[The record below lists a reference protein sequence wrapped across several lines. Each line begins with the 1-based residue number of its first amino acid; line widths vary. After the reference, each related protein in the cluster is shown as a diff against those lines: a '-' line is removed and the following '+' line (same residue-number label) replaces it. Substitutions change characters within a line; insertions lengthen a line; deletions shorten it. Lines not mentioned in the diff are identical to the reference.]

1 MDIVIITYK
10 GADIVINFII
20 LSIAFI
26 SAWLSTSQI
35 FRIYSDHNCNV
46 KMANT
51 FNFNIIVYEYIKHK
65 SFGEVIGYMNDS
77 KYEFIDD
84 DFYFFDIIN
93 RNRGNY
99 VDISCISKV
108 EGIILFTTQFHLY
121 DVKEKS
127 YKHFD
132 KFN

>member
-1 MDIVIITYK
+1 M
-10 GADIVINFII
+10 INFII

-35 FRIYSDHNCNV
+35 FRIYSDHNYNV

-51 FNFNIIVYEYIKHK
+51 FNFSITVYEYIKHK

-84 DFYFFDIIN
+84 GFYFFDVLSKN
-93 RNRGNY
+93 LGNL
-99 VDISCISKV
+99 VHVSCISKV
-108 EGIILFTTQFHLY
+108 EGVVLFSTHFHLY

-132 KFN
+132 KFK